1 MDYTGLRSAPLEI
14 GWPALMDVNEAIAA
28 AEALLSGRPAPD
40 GEEDP
45 RWQAMIAIAE
55 FLPGDPEPICAFVL
69 RWGSSPDADLQS
81 AVASCLLEYLLE
93 LHFAEFFPEIEAHVR
108 RDAVFAE
115 TFTRGWPYF
124 QTDEAPNSARF
135 DALLDFVRARAT

>member
-1 MDYTGLRSAPLEI
+1 
-14 GWPALMDVNEAIAA
+14 MDVHQAIAA
-28 AEALLSGRPAPD
+28 AEAVLPGRAAPD

-55 FLPGDPEPICAFVL
+55 FLAADPEPICAFVL
-69 RWGSSPDADLQS
+69 RWGSYPDADLQS
-81 AVASCLLEYLLE
+81 AVASCLLEHLLE

-115 TFTRGWPYF
+115 TFARCWKFG
-124 QTDEAPNSARF
+124 QADEAPNSARF
-135 DALLDFVRARAT
+135 DALLEFVKAGATGSPD